1 MKMILLM
8 YLEGDEECVGRLLKD
23 LGVGVYSQM
32 SMEGHSS
39 GQAAGWYGETAPFRS
54 RMVFAFVSKE
64 QAGDILAAVR
74 SCTGVEDPR
83 HPIRAFELDVART
96 AACGCDEDGTPD

>member
-39 GQAAGWYGETAPFRS
+39 GQAAGWYGEAAPFRS